1 METIYLN
8 ATLECR
14 PHGKVVDL
22 DTYRRQR
29 SLLLN
34 GTALPEPELLEEIT
48 PELPE
53 RAPTPL
59 ERFTAWADAIAS
71 VALTLG
77 TIFVFSL
84 LL

>member
-8 ATLECR
+8 ATLHCR
-14 PHGKVVDL
+14 PRGKVVDL
-22 DTYRRQR
+22 NAYRQQR
-29 SLLLN
+29 SLLLD
-34 GTALPEPELLEEIT
+34 GTVLPEPEPLEEIT

-53 RAPTPL
+53 QAPPAL

-77 TIFVFSL
+77 AIFVFTL